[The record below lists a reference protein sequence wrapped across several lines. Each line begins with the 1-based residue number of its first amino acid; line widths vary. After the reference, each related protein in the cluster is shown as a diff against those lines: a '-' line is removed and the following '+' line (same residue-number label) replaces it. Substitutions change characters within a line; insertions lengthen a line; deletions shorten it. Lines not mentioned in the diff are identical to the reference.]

1 MRGIFVQKLDPNFR
15 IIWTHMESVNFG
27 ENASRSYMLNAFEDT
42 NLNSLFFALS
52 HVYSDD
58 NRIAFVQLNSHT
70 GELQWSKFVAASYIG
85 NVAIPIMKAYLKA
98 SNGWHYAFLHRPNGV
113 SYYRPLIMYYD
124 PKNPENIYES
134 KNFLTQVGN
143 VTNIRSAYLNTNNNI
158 IVMGNYGNG
167 WAMIEVKLTGPDS
180 WKLIRLYEDS
190 IAITDTSYMNGN
202 TGILESRFKIYSI
215 TFNDS
220 LNPYPP
226 KDSATIVPLYQATS

>member
-27 ENASRSYMLNAFEDT
+27 ENASGGYMPYAFEDT
-42 NLNSLFFALS
+42 TLNSLFFAIC
-52 HVYSDD
+52 HGYNDD

-70 GELQWSKFVAASYIG
+70 GELLWLKFVTASYIG
-85 NVAIPIMKAYLKA
+85 NVGIPSKSAYFKA
-98 SNGWHYAFLHRPNGV
+98 SNGWHYVFLHRPNGV

-134 KNFLTQVGN
+134 MNFVTQAGN
-143 VTNIRSAYLNTNNNI
+143 ITNIRGAQLNTNNNI
-158 IVMGNYGNG
+158 IVTGNYGSG

-190 IAITDTSYMNGN
+190 TAITDKSYMHGS
-202 TGILESRFKIYSI
+202 TGILNYNNKIYSI

-226 KDSATIVPLYQATS
+226 KDSATIIPLYQVTS